1 MELKNNN
8 IIIKEVYEKKNII
21 VKEFMIISTIIKFI
35 KKLIAIVT
43 AR

>member
-8 IIIKEVYEKKNII
+8 IIIKEVNEKKNII
-21 VKEFMIISTIIKFI
+21 VKEFMIISKIIKFI